1 MSAYG
6 TDKSIKIPPQSES
19 NAVLAAVVFIV
30 AREGSKLLNNL
41 NMNQRLNLILSV
53 LFLIVTATVIFELH
67 SFEKTLLEDKK
78 TQLQQL
84 TELAASQV
92 HAAAQ
97 RQDLS
102 TQQQQQL
109 AKEAVRQ
116 LRYSDDQYFFIID
129 ADYHIVL
136 HPVKPSLE
144 GLDQSGMRDS
154 HGKTLFI
161 DMVNTAK
168 ANGKGFSHYWWPR
181 PGQQQAIEK
190 MSAVLFI
197 PEWQWTLATGIYID
211 DINAEVADKRNG
223 YLLVLCLWAGLLVF
237 LARYLSGLI
246 IRPLTRTNKLLQQ
259 MSTGDFSQPAPP
271 SSLSDFNHL
280 SGQINQ
286 MQSAISQLFRVLKK
300 DSKELIK
307 ITDDLDEFAQQGELA
322 SSQQHQEL
330 DQVSVAMNEMLQTIQ
345 VIAASAQDAAN
356 QMQQANHTAQ
366 QGEQVMDVT
375 RQRIHTLATD
385 MQQAR
390 DVIQQLNSAAE
401 KIGSVLDVI
410 SGISEQTNLLAL
422 NAAIEA
428 ARAGESGRGFAVVAD
443 EVRTLARRT
452 GEATSEIQTVIET
465 IQQGTQNAV
474 GVMEESNAE
483 AMGCVE
489 QVDKAQQELASIA
502 HRIVTA
508 KDINTNLASSVDQQT
523 IAAEDIDRSLVSLAH
538 SASNNQQTSLS
549 LRRLSTTLNQL
560 CDELGDQVAGFKV
573 TNS

>member
-1 MSAYG
+1 M
-6 TDKSIKIPPQSES
+6 IKNSPQSES
-19 NAVLAAVVFIV
+19 HAVLAAVVYIV

-41 NMNQRLNLILSV
+41 NLNQRLNLILSV
-53 LFLIVTATVIFELH
+53 LFIIVALAVFFEIRA
-67 SFEKTLLEDKK
+67 FENTLMKDKK
-78 TQLQQL
+78 LQLQQL
-84 TELAASQV
+84 TELAASQI
-92 HAAAQ
+92 HSISS
-97 RQDLS
+97 RDDLND
-102 TQQQQQL
+102 QQKQQL
-109 AKEAVRQ
+109 AKESVRH

-129 ADYHIVL
+129 ENYHIVL
-136 HPVKPSLE
+136 HPIKPSLE

-154 HGKTLFI
+154 QGKTLFV

-168 ANGKGFSHYWWPR
+168 ANGQGFSHYWWPR
-181 PGQQQAIEK
+181 PGQQQAVEK
-190 MSAVLFI
+190 LSAVLLV
-197 PEWQWTLATGIYID
+197 PDWQWTVATGIYID
-211 DINAEVADKRNG
+211 DIKAEVSVKRNG
-223 YLLVLCLWAGLLVF
+223 YLLALLLWAGLLLLV
-237 LARYLSGLI
+237 ARYLSGLV
-246 IRPLTRTNKLLQQ
+246 IRPLNRTNKLLQL
-259 MSTGDFSQPAPP
+259 MSTGDFSQPSPP

-280 SGQINQ
+280 SQQINA
-286 MQSAISQLFRVLKK
+286 MQLGISQLFKVIKK
-300 DSKELIK
+300 DSKELIN
-307 ITDDLDEFAQQGELA
+307 ITDDLDEFARKGEEE

-345 VIAASAQDAAN
+345 VIAVSAQDAAS
-356 QMQQANHTAQ
+356 QMHQANSTAQ

-401 KIGSVLDVI
+401 QIGSVLDVI

-474 GVMEESNAE
+474 NVMEESNQE

-489 QVDKAQQELASIA
+489 QVDQAQRELASIA
-502 HRIVTA
+502 HRIVSA
-508 KDINTNLASSVDQQT
+508 KDINTNLASSVDQQST
-523 IAAEDIDRSLVSLAH
+523 AARDIDKSLVSLAS
-538 SASNNQQTSLS
+538 SASNNQQTSQS
-549 LRRLSTTLNQL
+549 LRQLSGTLNRL
-560 CDELGDQVAGFKV
+560 CDELGDQVSGFKV
-573 TNS
+573 TN